1 MDRPIDHPVTC
12 LTSRIIHYPL
22 FVSFIWEMQIRWNS
36 LSGIG
41 FGIPQ
46 LYDCFIDSD
55 TNEGLV
61 RVKVS
66 MTKGK
71 IKLAAEDP

>member
-1 MDRPIDHPVTC
+1 
-12 LTSRIIHYPL
+12 
-22 FVSFIWEMQIRWNS
+22 MQIRWNS
-36 LSGIG
+36 SSGIG